1 MAQTVQ
7 RSGQVSSNGAPRQT
21 PGITA
26 VGWLLICFAV
36 IPILYGVHQFSRSTL
51 VAGVAVAAVGVVCVL
66 IGRLRLHR
74 QSAG

>member
-7 RSGQVSSNGAPRQT
+7 RSGQVSSNGVPRQT

-36 IPILYGVHQFSRSTL
+36 IPILYGVHQFDRPAL
-51 VAGVAVAAVGVVCVL
+51 VAGVALAVVGVVCVL